1 MFEGYKI
8 WQAFNYQIDKG
19 MIKVRIYLFLLVFV
33 CCSNGCTSYKKLGLE
48 SRLSGDEISIDTST
62 VINQKLMNE
71 QNAVTPSEVY
81 RNVPGMSR

>member
-1 MFEGYKI
+1 M
-8 WQAFNYQIDKG
+8 NL
-19 MIKVRIYLFLLVFV
+19 VRIYLFIFVFV
-33 CCSNGCTSYKKLGLE
+33 CGLIGCTADKNPGHGSN
-48 SRLSGDEISIDTST
+48 LSGDEISIGAST